1 MSVAV
6 GGLLEGDGFVLAC
19 ERAFGFA
26 SFDQDFGCFASESC
40 LDTEAVFLARPL
52 QVSFF
57 PSFLK
62 IERGFLAFFSTVP
75 LSDVSAA
82 GESLSRSSLMFRCFS
97 MDGLPGCSEE
107 SDHLPSFFEGVDSFF
122 SLATRDGSGDS
133 PLFSPLSVSGDERS
147 LLVFG
152 LPL

>member
-62 IERGFLAFFSTVP
+62 IERGFLAFFSAVP
-75 LSDVSAA
+75 FSDVPA

-107 SDHLPSFFEGVDSFF
+107 SDHLPCFFEGVDSSFW
-122 SLATRDGSGDS
+122 LATRDASGDS
-133 PLFSPLSVSGDERS
+133 PLFSPLSVSGDERY